1 MARGYAFI
9 GSADLSHRSR
19 QLACLSALTV
29 VSYLC
34 LLFLMISFFDYH
46 TPLDSRTLSPAY
58 TMVVLLGVSLPLVV
72 GQQTQRREKLA
83 ASAGIA
89 LFIVALQ
96 VPRTWIWL
104 DFVRR
109 EGVGYSSRVWG
120 QSALLNRLRQVD
132 PAAKLFSNAPDVI
145 YTLLGRSS
153 GSIPSK
159 VQPDTRASN
168 PEFDVQ
174 LAKMEETIR
183 VNKGFLIIFDRV
195 NWRWYLPTAHELE
208 SRIPLIAIVRTDD
221 GVIYRSR
228 EN

>member
-1 MARGYAFI
+1 MSAF
-9 GSADLSHRSR
+9 SDDLFLRLSHSAR
-19 QLACLSALTV
+19 LTYPLPCLYDGGASGR
-29 VSYLC
+29 
-34 LLFLMISFFDYH
+34 I
-46 TPLDSRTLSPAY
+46 PAF
-58 TMVVLLGVSLPLVV
+58 G
-72 GQQTQRREKLA
+72 GWAAKTQRREKLA